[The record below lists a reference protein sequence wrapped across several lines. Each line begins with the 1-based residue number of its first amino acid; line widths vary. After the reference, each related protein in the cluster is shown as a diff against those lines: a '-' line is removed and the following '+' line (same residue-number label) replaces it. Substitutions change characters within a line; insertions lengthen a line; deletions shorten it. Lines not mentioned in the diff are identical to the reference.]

1 MHPLNQ
7 QLFNILKYTRIEIEP
22 GKPLDIRLLLEE
34 MKDRYLLTE
43 TEVDGILE
51 GFR

>member
-7 QLFNILKYTRIEIEP
+7 QLFNILKHTRIEIEP

-34 MKDRYLLTE
+34 LKDRYILSE
-43 TEVDGILE
+43 GDVDGILE
-51 GFR
+51 GLR